1 MNMVRVLFEG
11 PETLADGTERIFETR
26 DEQFFIRGDQP
37 ELAAGIV
44 WKRPGGQVLN
54 AKASISRLDVRRG
67 QASTSTAITSSGS
80 NQSSIAQTS
89 AITDDMRFDADYSLP
104 AFDGTLKAIGF
115 ARLRSNDATTRFT
128 LFDAPGNPMAD
139 RAFEEESASQ
149 EWVARFEQ
157 QWRES
162 DGKSWQLAG
171 EAAYNSLDLTTSLLA
186 FDPATPSQVLSE
198 TQSRTMI
205 EELRSEITVAHQR
218 RLNSQSSLQISIGGE
233 VSEIGQTGFR
243 RAFFRPKGFANYTLK
258 PGSDWTLS
266 ARIAREVGQINFR
279 NFASTVSLIEGVSTQ
294 ENLGLV
300 PQQSWVITG
309 RAERIFEAGHTFSL
323 ALTREHI
330 SDLVD
335 RIPLGTDGDA
345 VGNIPTASRTAIE
358 TSVTLVGSGLGLPGV
373 QLDLNGNWQWSSVI
387 DPIGG
392 FDRDIGNLRVRDLRL
407 RFRHDL
413 PRSDWSYGLELR
425 EIKLAPVFRAT
436 LTEFRN
442 VPGGALSPGTNA
454 VFIENKDLFGLRAR
468 IEVSELLGQKSR
480 FRRLTH
486 SGRRDLT
493 PIVRIENR
501 ERSLGGPVLS
511 LSLGR
516 TF

>member
-1 MNMVRVLFEG
+1 
-11 PETLADGTERIFETR
+11 
-26 DEQFFIRGDQP
+26 
-37 ELAAGIV
+37 
-44 WKRPGGQVLN
+44 
-54 AKASISRLDVRRG
+54 
-67 QASTSTAITSSGS
+67 
-80 NQSSIAQTS
+80 
-89 AITDDMRFDADYSLP
+89 
-104 AFDGTLKAIGF
+104 
-115 ARLRSNDATTRFT
+115 
-128 LFDAPGNPMAD
+128 MAD